1 VNGLLRRITTG
12 LASPGASECARL
24 LWTAASGLEEA
35 RRAYRDFSR
44 GPNGLPQMTPDQ
56 FNEMQVWLTRTVLGG
71 VTYGGPNAA
80 YIGEMVITDS
90 FSGQLMTTTG
100 IT

>member
-1 VNGLLRRITTG
+1 
-12 LASPGASECARL
+12 
-24 LWTAASGLEEA
+24 
-35 RRAYRDFSR
+35 
-44 GPNGLPQMTPDQ
+44 MTPDQ